1 MVFKCYR
8 AREENYMDYE
18 KKYEAEVLGH
28 AIGEAI
34 GEEVKKVCRNNSTHD
49 IAKEYR
55 EKDEFR
61 YKSLLYFVNT
71 SVIISYIAGAL
82 AIQLPFIDK
91 FGIMLY
97 DFKLYLLIG
106 AIIFVITQV
115 AVFISSVYEQIAA
128 IIADSI
134 EDAIMN
140 KLKDCEIN
148 GLQWIARTLI
158 FIPIA
163 KLLIYFSKRWV
174 TNSVN
179 EKYWGILFAILLFIK
194 IYVILSLIFQN
205 KQYSSNMNTTNFI
218 IILVALTV
226 SLYTSRASFEEYLLT
241 DARLI
246 NNQNEKSIELL
257 LVDGG
262 TIYYKENNI
271 YKCEVLKADTI
282 IEYKNGNY

>member
-1 MVFKCYR
+1 
-8 AREENYMDYE
+8 MDYE
-18 KKYEAEVLGH
+18 RKHEAKVLGH

-34 GEEVKKVCRNNSTHD
+34 GEEVKKVYSNNRSND
-49 IAKEYR
+49 FAKEYR

-61 YKSLLYFVNT
+61 YKSLLYFVNI

-106 AIIFVITQV
+106 AMIFVIVQI
-115 AVFISSVYEQIAA
+115 AVFTSSIYEQFAAVIAVA
-128 IIADSI
+128 I
-134 EDAIMN
+134 EDVIMKKFN
-140 KLKDCEIN
+140 NYEMQ
-148 GLQWIARTLI
+148 GLQWIARTII
-158 FIPIA
+158 FIPVA
-163 KLLIYFSKRWV
+163 ELLMYFGRKWV

-194 IYVILSLIFQN
+194 IYVILSLTFQN
-205 KQYSSNMNTTNFI
+205 KRYSSSMNTTNFVL
-218 IILVALTV
+218 ILVALTV

-241 DARLI
+241 NARLI
-246 NNQNEKSIELL
+246 NNQSEKSIELL
-257 LVDGG
+257 LVDGR

-271 YKCEVLKADTI
+271 YKCGILETDTV
-282 IEYKNGNY
+282 IEYKSIKN